1 MELKQDQ
8 IWVWKLL
15 KNESEEEIMAL
26 KKVQIQLLN
35 EETGEVIE
43 DVTPL
48 TEAESVVYSNPTPTV
63 SPHGGIPAGSTFDNV
78 SVKKMLDDILYPYT
92 KPNDF
97 FFCFPCRWSKRKR
110 NNFR

>member
-48 TEAESVVYSNPTPTV
+48 TEAESVVYSNPNPTV
-63 SPHGGIPAGSTFDNV
+63 SAHGGIPAGSTFDGV
-78 SVKKMLDDILYPYT
+78 SVKKNAGRYFVPLYKTDYFPL
-92 KPNDF
+92 
-97 FFCFPCRWSKRKR
+97 CFPGRRSKRKR
-110 NNFR
+110 YDLG